1 MDVRTTTLDGKIMDV
16 VSEEDYKSKWRMY
29 ANNPSIQATT
39 AVEIRGNDGVDYV
52 LPFRNK
58 TDERPGIYSDGSIYF
73 LKYPTAEESQYR
85 KENLSIV
92 DFKDAKDINDFLSKN
107 AQIREMET
115 TVLTDIDSVF
125 IPPMTEN
132 DSPEMRLFKE
142 AVASKR
148 MDINKYAPR
157 FGDNFLND
165 KRILKTN
172 SITMNKL
179 VSMCNNFDIE
189 AELILR
195 DANPDVPNPMGKEI
209 RAILTGVGG
218 ENNDV

>member
-1 MDVRTTTLDGKIMDV
+1 MDLKTTTLDGKIMDV
-16 VSEEDYKSKWRMY
+16 VSEKDYVSKWRMY
-29 ANNPSIQATT
+29 AENPSIQAST
-39 AVEIRGNDGVDYV
+39 AVEVTDSKGNEYI

-58 TDERPGIYSDGSIYF
+58 TDDRPGIYSDGSIYF
-73 LKYPTAEESQYR
+73 LKYPTSEESQYK
-85 KENLSIV
+85 KENLKIV
-92 DFKDAKDINDFLSKN
+92 DFSKAENINDFLDKN

-125 IPPMTEN
+125 IPPMSSN
-132 DSPEMRLFKE
+132 DSPEMSIFKQ

-179 VSMCNNFDIE
+179 ISMCNNFDIE

-195 DANPDVPNPMGKEI
+195 DVNPDVPNPMGKEI
-209 RAILTGVGG
+209 RAILTGIGG

>member
-1 MDVRTTTLDGKIMDV
+1 MDLRTTTLDGKVMDI
-16 VSEEDYKSKWRMY
+16 VSEEEYIKKWRMY
-29 ANNPSIQATT
+29 AENLSIQFST
-39 AVEIRGNDGVDYV
+39 AVEIQDENGEDYI

-58 TDERPGIYSDGSIYF
+58 TDERPGIYADGSIYF
-73 LKYPTAEESQYR
+73 LKFPTEEESQY
-85 KENLSIV
+85 KKKNLEII
-92 DFKDAKDINDFLSKN
+92 DFSDTANIKDFLDKN

-115 TVLTDIDSVF
+115 NVLTDIDSVF
-125 IPPMTEN
+125 IPPMFPD
-132 DSPEMRLFKE
+132 DSPEMRAFKE
-142 AVASKR
+142 AVASKH

-195 DANPDVPNPMGKEI
+195 NANPDVPNPMKKEI
-209 RAILTGVGG
+209 RTILTGIGG
-218 ENNDV
+218 DDNDV